1 MKKFL
6 INSTSNLMSA
16 AVIGGI
22 LAFAA
27 APAHAWGDREQG
39 ILTGILG
46 TIIIQDITRGNT
58 QHGTVVQHPQVINNH
73 YHNNYSVE
81 RCGYQENVFRNGH
94 TTVVEKRN
102 SCTGQLIERR
112 EYWK

>member
-16 AVIGGI
+16 AVIGGV

-39 ILTGILG
+39 ILTGIIG
-46 TIIIQDITRGNT
+46 TLIIQDINRGNT
-58 QHGTVVQHPQVINNH
+58 QQGTVVVQQPQHIH

-81 RCGYQENVFRNGH
+81 RCGYQENVFRNGYS
-94 TTVVEKRN
+94 TVVERRN

-112 EYWK
+112 ETFNK